1 MSPFLFIMC
10 FEMFTRLM
18 RKEEDSNNLN
28 VIKINKEAPAI
39 SHILYTDNLMVACK
53 ATMRN
58 MDSMRK
64 CLDTYE
70 G

>member
-1 MSPFLFIMC
+1 
-10 FEMFTRLM
+10 M